1 MKLSVVIPCL
11 NAADTIAIQLEA
23 LANQQWSEPW
33 EVIVSDNGSTDGS
46 MDIVKQYE
54 SRLPNL
60 RIVDASTK
68 RGQAYARN
76 IGAKNT
82 RGESIAFCDAD
93 DEVGPGWLAA
103 MGKALSQWDFV
114 ACRIDV
120 HKLSPPWVAKTR
132 NHSQAVGLQAPR
144 GELAYLPH
152 AGGGTIGVKRRI
164 HEEVGGFDESCR
176 LLEDT
181 DYCWRVQLKGTT
193 LHFVPDAVIHVR
205 LRDTLKGSF
214 RQSYGWGQYRVLLYK
229 KYLPLGMPRRTWK
242 QGIDAWKYLIVGF
255 IRSAPKIRS
264 KRDLVPWARM
274 LGRRMGQL
282 KGSLKYRIFAI

>member
-11 NAADTIAIQLEA
+11 NVADTIATQLEA
-23 LANQQWSEPW
+23 LAKQQWSDPW
-33 EVIVSDNGSTDGS
+33 EVIVADNGSTDGS
-46 MDIVKQYE
+46 MDVVKRYE
-54 SRLPNL
+54 SHLPNL
-60 RIVDASTK
+60 RIVDASGK

-76 IGAKNT
+76 MGAKAAM
-82 RGESIAFCDAD
+82 GESIIFCDAD
-93 DEVGPGWLAA
+93 DEVAPDWLVA
-103 MGKALSQWDFV
+103 MGEALSKWDFV

-120 HKLSPPWVAKTR
+120 YKLSPPWVAKTR
-132 NHSQAVGLQAPR
+132 NHSQARGLQTS
-144 GELAYLPH
+144 GELSFLPH

-193 LHFVPDAVIHVR
+193 LHFVPDAVMHVR
-205 LRDTLKGSF
+205 LRDTLKGTF
-214 RQSYGWGQYRVLLYK
+214 RQSLGWGEYGTLLYK

-255 IRSAPKIRS
+255 IKNVHKIRS
-264 KRDLVPWARM
+264 RRDLVPWARR
-274 LGRRMGQL
+274 LGTRMGQL
-282 KGSLKYRIFAI
+282 KGSIKYRVLAI

>member
-11 NAADTIAIQLEA
+11 NVADTIATQLEA
-23 LANQQWSEPW
+23 LAKQQWSDPW
-33 EVIVSDNGSTDGS
+33 EVIVADNGSTDGS

-60 RIVDASTK
+60 RIVDASGK

-76 IGAKNT
+76 MGAKAAM
-82 RGESIAFCDAD
+82 GESIIFCDAD
-93 DEVGPGWLAA
+93 DEVAPDWLAA
-103 MGKALSQWDFV
+103 MGEALSKWDFV

-120 HKLSPPWVAKTR
+120 YKLSPPWVAKTR
-132 NHSQAVGLQAPR
+132 NHSQARGLQTS
-144 GELAYLPH
+144 GELSFLPH

-193 LHFVPDAVIHVR
+193 LHFVPDAVMHVR
-205 LRDTLKGSF
+205 LRDTLKGTF
-214 RQSYGWGQYRVLLYK
+214 RQSLGWGEYGTLLYK

-255 IRSAPKIRS
+255 IKNVHKIRS
-264 KRDLVPWARM
+264 RRDLVPWARR
-274 LGRRMGQL
+274 LGTRMGQL
-282 KGSLKYRIFAI
+282 KGSIKYRVLAI